1 MADYFPGEIRIG
13 GNVSADLL
21 EELLGELSSTGAKV
35 GGYDGTEFNCQSA
48 DELRQA
54 LDENGHL
61 FLVNDQ
67 ARFGMFEEVEGF
79 LCEHDIPFDRH
90 SGARY
95 EFDAENVRFRPGMD
109 RPVEV
114 SSNGT
119 GDDLMDVDVIRPVAK
134 ELACLAEAKLTHDKL
149 LAAVQEASR
158 KLNEVLPP
166 EVESLP
172 PLQVV

>member
-1 MADYFPGEIRIG
+1 MKNSLA
-13 GNVSADLL
+13 NSV
-21 EELLGELSSTGAKV
+21 STGAKV
-35 GGYDGTEFNCQSA
+35 GGYDGTEFNCQNA

-61 FLVNDQ
+61 FLVNNQ
-67 ARFGMFEEVEGF
+67 ARFGMFEELEGF
-79 LCEHDIPFDRH
+79 LCEHGIPFDRH
-90 SGARY
+90 SDARY

-114 SSNGT
+114 PSNDT
-119 GDDLMDVDVIRPVAK
+119 GDDLMDADVIRPVAK
-134 ELACLAEAKLTHDKL
+134 ELARLAEARLTKDKL

-158 KLNEVLPP
+158 KLNKVLPP
-166 EVESLP
+166 EVEPLP